1 MPILTLE
8 PGHKQI
14 EVPEGANLMESIIAA
29 GMPIGSSCGSVAV
42 CAKCH
47 VKVLAGAE
55 NLSPIEVQEAKLL
68 KRDKIPE
75 GSRISCQA
83 RIMGSVT
90 VTTSYW

>member
-8 PGHKQI
+8 PSHKQI
-14 EVPEGANLMESIIAA
+14 DVPKGTNLMQAIMDS
-29 GMPIGSSCGSVAV
+29 GLPIGSSCGSVAV

-47 VKVLAGAE
+47 VKVLKGAE
-55 NLSPIEVQEAKLL
+55 NLSPIEAQEAKLL

-83 RIMGSVT
+83 QILGPVT
-90 VTTSYW
+90 VTTGYW